1 MDCHIVS
8 ACSFVQLKAK
18 PQESN
23 IFAWTL
29 GNSTA
34 SHWYTKC
41 LTGALG
47 RITSTFSETLGF
59 MTTLK
64 SSNCPFK
71 QGCNPQ
77 GCTKA
82 YFRPE
87 GQQLHLILRRFDI
100 CFDVTLSLRFRV
112 AIDGFWRIPLCGL
125 QLHNT
130 LWRPSGPLK
139 WTYRSKGRT
148 KHACAAV
155 RSCKSIIPY
164 CCRSREGPRNFP
176 W

>member
-1 MDCHIVS
+1 MVCLGKFVLAKYCQKTLNHRPYLYHHTVNVWRDLTSDPYLYDHTVNVWLWHQSPASDALMDCHIIS
-8 ACSFVQLKAK
+8 ACSFVQLKGK

-23 IFAWTL
+23 IMAWTL

-87 GQQLHLILRRFDI
+87 GHLLHLILRRFDI
-100 CFDVTLSLRFRV
+100 CFDVTLSMRFRV
-112 AIDGFWRIPLCGL
+112 AIDGF
-125 QLHNT
+125 
-130 LWRPSGPLK
+130 
-139 WTYRSKGRT
+139 
-148 KHACAAV
+148 
-155 RSCKSIIPY
+155 
-164 CCRSREGPRNFP
+164 
-176 W
+176 